1 MAKKTDNKRTL
12 PTGAKSFSR
21 IDGALTPFN
30 VGEEIT
36 GNFLAVRDKQITDRE
51 TRQPKTIRIYSIKI
65 SDTEIARIG
74 SRALL
79 DDAFDEAAA
88 SFGGADKLVGK
99 KVSFIRG
106 EDVETQGGNEM
117 GTYEII
123 VY

>member
-1 MAKKTDNKRTL
+1 MAKKTDKRTL

-21 IDGALTPFN
+21 IDTALAPFQ
-30 VGEEIT
+30 VGEEIK
-36 GNFLAVRDKQITDRE
+36 GVFLGVRDRVITDRE
-51 TRQPKTIRIYSIKI
+51 TRQPKIIRIYSIKE
-65 SDTEIARIG
+65 SDTEITRIG

-88 SFGGADKLVGK
+88 AYGGVDKLVGK
-99 KVSFIRG
+99 TISFIRG
-106 EDVETQGGNEM
+106 ENVETIGGNEM